1 MISDWATFQLPNVNN
16 QLHPWLSGRLVGAK
30 HKWMT
35 VWTWRIWSQWLLSV
49 PLWRPWF
56 WHWMILRRRWWIVWQ
71 RSSAPRRN
79 ARKVS
84 LRWHWSFWSRICRPC
99 HTTLPMR
106 VWPRPW
112 SCSSRKSSSMNVSV
126 NKPPSGQDTGQ
137 IVSPPFFF
145 GYPPTGRRTWT
156 EGSGFLPAT
165 ASSEGGTWVL
175 FNVLIIS

>member
-1 MISDWATFQLPNVNN
+1 MDDSLNMKNLKSVTP
-16 QLHPWLSGRLVGAK
+16 LSAALKA
-30 HKWMT
+30 
-35 VWTWRIWSQWLLSV
+35 
-49 PLWRPWF
+49 WF
-56 WHWMILRRRWWIVWQ
+56 WHWMILRRRWWIGWQ

-106 VWPRPW
+106 VWLRPW
-112 SCSSRKSSSMNVSV
+112 FCSSRKSSSMNVSV

-165 ASSEGGTWVL
+165 ASSEGGTGVIP
-175 FNVLIIS
+175 NVLKISLDKNRKMADVPNSFPRFWR